1 MDTHHWSRINQC
13 LASWSPFTIIIACN
27 FISPFRDRIVKIDGG
42 GGNCGNSKR
51 GDIIGAYVKIW
62 RFIFSSPHSSLLTS
76 WFFNQD
82 LIENFVFF
90 KVKIFSVVTRRNFLN
105 IVEKIK
111 LIVDPFRENIHHV
124 FWSFSIHSIRKILH
138 FEKKVN
144 YWNYNTIVELYPT
157 KSDWSSCNDNA
168 REEIVSSALWKMPP
182 PPPTFW
188 NVVEGKVVDS
198 CHWKFAGKSRT
209 TFSIHFPYLPNGKS
223 RFMAL
228 YRPMLLDVG
237 H

>member
-1 MDTHHWSRINQC
+1 MQTWIRITGRVSISALPHRDPPSRLLLHAI
-13 LASWSPFTIIIACN
+13 LFLPFEIESLKLMGEAGIAGIRN
-27 FISPFRDRIVKIDGG
+27 G
-42 GGNCGNSKR
+42 

-90 KVKIFSVVTRRNFLN
+90 KVKIFSIVTRRNFLN

-111 LIVDPFRENIHHV
+111 LIVDPFRENTHHI

-138 FEKKVN
+138 FEKEVN

-157 KSDWSSCNDNA
+157 KWLIFLQ
-168 REEIVSSALWKMPP
+168 R
-182 PPPTFW
+182 
-188 NVVEGKVVDS
+188 
-198 CHWKFAGKSRT
+198 
-209 TFSIHFPYLPNGKS
+209 
-223 RFMAL
+223 
-228 YRPMLLDVG
+228 
-237 H
+237 